1 MNIRFLKEPGYTYDL
16 FFLFTLY
23 FNKQYFKTSV
33 NTIDDFQYYENLLE
47 RYLPISE
54 ELLLFFHIN
63 GSDRNLMLERYFQ
76 PYKGDFADENYNLEK
91 VLVELADYDKVVDN
105 VIRFYFRG
113 ISAEKT
119 VDCKKSILAINK
131 MIKESKYDF
140 EIKSALY
147 SFFIEPI
154 PIIQKLIYELISKEI
169 LMAQL
174 YKKEDKNILHL
185 QESFDCERLS
195 PLLELAKNQPQEIDS
210 FEKIYISFCVQYKDL
225 ISCYFDGNT
234 VIMIIGIN
242 YIDTLDFLTNRD
254 SLPELDVFG
263 TAVSE
268 KNRVEILN
276 LMTDMGEVTIKD
288 IEQKLGFTGTNAYY
302 HLMLMMKTGML
313 ETRNQ
318 GRTVFYRI
326 HKEYFIKLCKAI
338 KKYAV

>member
-131 MIKESKYDF
+131 MIKESKYDSD
-140 EIKSALY
+140 IKSALY

-169 LMAQL
+169 S
-174 YKKEDKNILHL
+174 KK
-185 QESFDCERLS
+185 SSRL
-195 PLLELAKNQPQEIDS
+195 NG
-210 FEKIYISFCVQYKDL
+210 YI
-225 ISCYFDGNT
+225 
-234 VIMIIGIN
+234 
-242 YIDTLDFLTNRD
+242 
-254 SLPELDVFG
+254 
-263 TAVSE
+263 
-268 KNRVEILN
+268 
-276 LMTDMGEVTIKD
+276 
-288 IEQKLGFTGTNAYY
+288 
-302 HLMLMMKTGML
+302 
-313 ETRNQ
+313 
-318 GRTVFYRI
+318 
-326 HKEYFIKLCKAI
+326 
-338 KKYAV
+338 